1 MDLLNYLEEPNM
13 ETYKNDYN
21 KNEDETLWELHEIR
35 NRIHKRIISTPKNKL
50 NDSNI
55 ERFNLMKIKYKKENS
70 LQLT

>member
-1 MDLLNYLEEPNM
+1 M

>member
-1 MDLLNYLEEPNM
+1 M

-21 KNEDETLWELHEIR
+21 KNEDESLWELHEIR
-35 NRIHKRIISTPKNKL
+35 NKIHQRIISTPKNKL

-55 ERFNLMKIKYKKENS
+55 ERFNLMKVKYKKENS